1 MIVFHSVTVPSP
13 STKVIGS
20 TKPDGQTGVCSLPP
34 QLSIRR
40 QRHGLTKMANI
51 CRGQARG
58 RRQRERGGSLIKLPL
73 FAVYFVLL
81 GSGSESGEM
90 GRQK

>member
-20 TKPDGQTGVCSLPP
+20 TNQTDGQTSVCSLPP

-40 QRHGLTKMANI
+40 
-51 CRGQARG
+51 
-58 RRQRERGGSLIKLPL
+58 RRRAASQKWQIFAEAKREVEGKER
-73 FAVYFVLL
+73 
-81 GSGSESGEM
+81 EGEAS
-90 GRQK
+90 